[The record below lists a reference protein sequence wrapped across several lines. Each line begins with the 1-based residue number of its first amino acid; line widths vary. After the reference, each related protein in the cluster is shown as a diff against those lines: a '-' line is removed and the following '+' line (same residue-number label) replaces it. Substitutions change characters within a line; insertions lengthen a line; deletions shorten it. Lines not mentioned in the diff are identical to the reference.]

1 LNPEDY
7 HKKEIVIS
15 AGRMSLYSLALLIPV
30 LLLFYLPFYLI
41 WDQKI
46 DLNSFRVMIHKEGY
60 LFFGLLVLGIF
71 LHELIH
77 GITWA
82 RYCKNGFRSIRFG
95 FSLKSFSPY
104 CHCKEILKVRY
115 YRTGILMPGLLTGV
129 LPAFAGIFTGN
140 MMILILGMLFTLAAG
155 GDFIS
160 LWMLRKAPENSYA
173 EDHPDKN
180 GCYLYLSKTM

>member
-1 LNPEDY
+1 
-7 HKKEIVIS
+7 
-15 AGRMSLYSLALLIPV
+15 
-30 LLLFYLPFYLI
+30 
-41 WDQKI
+41 
-46 DLNSFRVMIHKEGY
+46 
-60 LFFGLLVLGIF
+60 
-71 LHELIH
+71 
-77 GITWA
+77 
-82 RYCKNGFRSIRFG
+82 
-95 FSLKSFSPY
+95 
-104 CHCKEILKVRY
+104 
-115 YRTGILMPGLLTGV
+115 MPGLLTGV